1 MLKALKTTRLNSKGC
16 NEDMCNIRHLLTMT
30 RIELDLLKE
39 LSATHKQKESAL
51 GKDLLKAKLEVNG
64 VRLEKA
70 RRA

>member
-1 MLKALKTTRLNSKGC
+1 
-16 NEDMCNIRHLLTMT
+16 MT